1 MAAALDVYLEEAL
14 VGRLARNE
22 RAQMVFGY
30 TRAWRE
36 RVDAVPLSHSLP
48 LREAPF
54 SQKEW
59 VGYFAGLAPKG
70 EWRSDAVDRPAGTE
84 SDFALLE
91 ALGGDCPGAV
101 TLLPQGVTP
110 SQTKARYRVLAD
122 AELARLLR
130 DQLLLATGA
139 EQLTVRLEEGNIGLP
154 LAGAASSHI
163 LHTALAS
170 DPDILHN
177 RALCLALAARV
188 GLAATG
194 TIIGRVADISY
205 LLVARGDRRV
215 DGKGVLHRLR
225 REDFCQAL
233 GKARQMT
240 DGNPGGATVKDCFD
254 LLRSASSLPVLD
266 LGTLLDALIFNLII
280 GNHNVHAEQF
290 ALLYSA
296 PNSTRLAPLEDLVAS
311 VNHRQL
317 DNELAIRIGGEA
329 EAEGVAL
336 ANLESLAGAAGLAK
350 PLVKRRV
357 AEFARRVLAAIDTID
372 KPAASCK
379 RLATGV
385 AERCK
390 GVITRFE
397 RVAEPD

>member
-1 MAAALDVYLEEAL
+1 MTTALDVYLGEAL

-22 RAQMVFGY
+22 LAEMVFGY

-48 LREAPF
+48 LREEPF
-54 SQKEW
+54 RQKEW

-70 EWRSDAVDRPAGTE
+70 EWRSGAGDRPGGTE

-101 TLLPQGVTP
+101 TFLSQGATP
-110 SQTKARYRVLAD
+110 LQTKARYRVLAD

-130 DQLLLATGA
+130 DRLSLAEGA
-139 EQLTVRLEEGNIGLP
+139 EQLAVRLEAGNIGLP

-163 LHTALAS
+163 LYPVLAS

-177 RALCLALAARV
+177 RVLCLALAARV
-188 GLAATG
+188 GLAAAG

-205 LLVARGDRRV
+205 LLVARGDRWL
-215 DGKGVLHRLR
+215 DGKGVLHRLQ

-240 DGNPGGATVKDCFD
+240 DGNPGGSTVKDCFD

-266 LGTLLDALIFNLII
+266 LGALLDALIFHLII

-296 PNSTRLAPLEDLVAS
+296 ANGTRLAPLEDLVAS
-311 VNHRQL
+311 VNRRQL

-329 EAEGVAL
+329 EAERVAL

-357 AEFARRVLAAIDTID
+357 ADFARRVLAAIDTID
-372 KPAASCK
+372 KPAASSK

-390 GVITRFE
+390 GVIARFE